1 MLRAISSSGVPSR
14 AKSAPS
20 LRVCVSRRDTANLP
34 HQTAP
39 PRRIGEIRQWRQSS
53 NANRCGCGR
62 PGRRSAP
69 TSRASTSPARSRRK
83 RVAAIK
89 QAWGDH
95 LVLRFRGQSLTDDD
109 LMRFSRQFGELDWAP
124 IAATNDAPE
133 GREYIMVVS
142 NVVENGQPIGQLGAY
157 EAVWHTDMS
166 YVAEPPMASALYSLE
181 APPSGG
187 DTGFCNMYLAYDTL
201 PAELRRAVEGK
212 LCRHDA
218 SRNSAGELR
227 RGFVDA
233 PDPTQVV
240 GAEHPIVR
248 THPAPAGRR
257 CFSDGAATPTSRA
270 AARRERGAARRAVGA
285 LHQAGIRLVSAMAG
299 RRFDPVGQP
308 LRHAPARRLR
318 PGDPARHAPHPDPG
332 RPPVLTGEA
341 APCIGL
347 GGRVCWSR

>member
-1 MLRAISSSGVPSR
+1 MAAVIEREQVRVQPTGAALGADIEGVNL
-14 AKSAPS
+14 AGALAPES
-20 LRVCVSRRDTANLP
+20 
-34 HQTAP
+34 
-39 PRRIGEIRQWRQSS
+39 
-53 NANRCGCGR
+53 
-62 PGRRSAP
+62 
-69 TSRASTSPARSRRK
+69 
-83 RVAAIK
+83 VAAIK
-89 QAWGDH
+89 RAWGDH
-95 LVLRFRGQSLTDDD
+95 LVLRFRGQSLRDDD

-201 PAELRRAVEGK
+201 APELRRAVEGK
-212 LCRHDA
+212 RCRHDA

-227 RGFVDA
+227 RGFVEA

-248 THPAPAGRR
+248 THPATGRKALFLGRR
-257 CFSDGAATPTSRA
+257 PNAYIPGLPLAESEALLDALWAHCTKPEFAWYQQWRA
-270 AARRERGAARRAVGA
+270 GDLILWDNRCVMHRRDA
-285 LHQAGIRLVSAMAG
+285 
-299 RRFDPVGQP
+299 FDPTT
-308 LRHAPARRLR
+308 RRVMHRTQIRGDR
-318 PGDPARHAPHPDPG
+318 PF
-332 RPPVLTGEA
+332 
-341 APCIGL
+341 
-347 GGRVCWSR
+347 